1 MILRSPLFLLFIPIL
16 GLILL
21 YLEVR
26 RGKERARRHGAVSY
40 SSVGVLKEAPVS
52 PRVRW
57 ARRLPWLRLVYLVL
71 LVLALARPQ
80 IGLKETIVRQEGIDI
95 VLALDV
101 STSMLAEDFVIR
113 GARKNRLEAVQEVTA
128 EFIAKR
134 PHDRIGLVIF
144 AGRPYIL
151 SPLTWDHNFST
162 VRLREV
168 KAGMIEDGTAIGSA
182 LATAVNRLREST
194 AESKVVI
201 LLTDG
206 VNNAG
211 AIPPLAAA
219 EAAAAMGVT
228 VYTIGAGSDKPV
240 PYPVTDPWGRKVYR
254 NVEIGL
260 DEELLKEMARITGG
274 KYYHANDTASLVQIF
289 QEIDRM
295 TTTPLEMPVF
305 REYRELYPYLLLAAF
320 FLIALEAVL
329 NNTIY
334 RRLP

>member
-1 MILRSPLFLLFIPIL
+1 MIIRNPLFLLLIPVL

-21 YLEVR
+21 YLEIKM
-26 RGKERARRHGAVSY
+26 GKERTRARGAVRY
-40 SSVGVLKEAPVS
+40 SSVDVLKEAPVA

-101 STSMLAEDFVIR
+101 STSMLAEDFIIR
-113 GARKNRLEAVQEVTA
+113 GSRKNRLEVVQEVTT

-134 PHDRIGLVIF
+134 PRDRIGLVIF

-182 LATAVNRLREST
+182 LATAVNLVLDPSLDRI
-194 AESKVVI
+194 VVS
-201 LLTDG
+201 LLPFG
-206 VNNAG
+206 VIYSVAF
-211 AIPPLAAA
+211 PPLAAA
-219 EAAAAMGVT
+219 DAAAALGVT

-240 PYPVTDPWGRKVYR
+240 PYPTTDPWGRKVYR

-260 DEELLKEMARITGG
+260 DEELLKEIARITGG

-289 QEIDRM
+289 REIEQM
-295 TTTPLEMPVF
+295 PTTPLEMPVF

-320 FLIALEAVL
+320 FLIALEALL

>member
-1 MILRSPLFLLFIPIL
+1 MIFRSPLFLLLLPAL
-16 GLILL
+16 TLLLL
-21 YLEVR
+21 YLEAR
-26 RGKERARRHGAVSY
+26 ERKERTGIRGAVRY
-40 SSVGVLKEAPVS
+40 SSVGVFKEAPVS
-52 PRVRW
+52 PKVRW

-101 STSMLAEDFVIR
+101 STSMLAEDFLIR
-113 GARKNRLEAVQEVTA
+113 GTRKNRLEVVQEVTA
-128 EFIAKR
+128 DFIAKR
-134 PHDRIGLVIF
+134 PRDRIGLVIF
-144 AGRPYIL
+144 AARPYIL
-151 SPLTWDHNFST
+151 SPLTWDHDFST

-168 KAGMIEDGTAIGSA
+168 EAGMIEDGTAIGSA
-182 LATAVNRLREST
+182 LATAANRLRDST

-211 AIPPLAAA
+211 AISPPAAA
-219 EAAAAMGVT
+219 EAASAMGIT

-240 PYPVTDPWGRKVYR
+240 PYPVTDPWGRKVYQ

-260 DEELLKEMARITGG
+260 DEELLKEMAGVTGG
-274 KYYHANDTASLVQIF
+274 KYYHANDTASLVKIF
-289 QEIDRM
+289 KEIDQM
-295 TTTPLEMPVF
+295 TTSPLEMPVF

-320 FLIALEAVL
+320 FFIALETIL